1 MSSFKVGPDTSTSSL
16 SLHSLFGIKS
26 RKAIITGGGSGLG
39 AFTAIAYA
47 LQGAHV
53 YIIGRRK
60 EKLDEVIQDFE
71 ARRTE
76 TINGNNNNTDV
87 ENAKEGKII
96 AIQGDISS
104 REGIE
109 KVRDT
114 YGQYENHLDVLFN
127 GAGIFRDTD
136 NKPKKEDG
144 QAMAKAQWEQE
155 WSNFTDSFNVNVTS
169 VYFFTL
175 AMVPFLEKAQKPS
188 ITEPG
193 ASVIIVASIAGLY
206 NSRVQSVSYQ
216 TSKDA
221 AIKLNGLLASR
232 LQSIFIRSNVI
243 CPGIFPSEMTNA
255 ASPRDYH
262 NPKHAMHDAIV
273 NVNPIKRSGTFEDWA
288 GLVITLASRA
298 GAYYN
303 GATFTIDGGRVL
315 NLSAA

>member
-16 SLHSLFGIKS
+16 SLHSLFGIKG

-71 ARRTE
+71 ARKAEITK
-76 TINGNNNNTDV
+76 GNNYNTDV

-144 QAMAKAQWEQE
+144 QAMAKAQWERE
-155 WSNFTDSFNVNVTS
+155 N
-169 VYFFTL
+169 
-175 AMVPFLEKAQKPS
+175 
-188 ITEPG
+188 TE
-193 ASVIIVASIAGLY
+193 A
-206 NSRVQSVSYQ
+206 
-216 TSKDA
+216 
-221 AIKLNGLLASR
+221 
-232 LQSIFIRSNVI
+232 
-243 CPGIFPSEMTNA
+243 
-255 ASPRDYH
+255 
-262 NPKHAMHDAIV
+262 
-273 NVNPIKRSGTFEDWA
+273 
-288 GLVITLASRA
+288 
-298 GAYYN
+298 
-303 GATFTIDGGRVL
+303 
-315 NLSAA
+315 